1 MLIKMKELSTGA
13 SCNRDAEKLAKEIE
27 KALTK
32 KEKIIIDFE
41 GIERYATLFFNFSLL
56 PYARQFGKQK
66 YDETFTILNLSDF
79 GQKVYNCF
87 YKNSIKHPIKFTTE
101 QEKLIV
107 KIVDEISEL
116 D

>member
-1 MLIKMKELSTGA
+1 MLIKMKELSSTA
-13 SCNRDAEKLAKEIE
+13 FDAEDANLLKVEIK
-27 KALTK
+27 KALAQE
-32 KEKIIIDFE
+32 EKIIIDFE

-56 PYARQFGKQK
+56 SYAKQLGKQK
-66 YDETFTILNLSDF
+66 YDATFTIINLSDF
-79 GQKVYNCF
+79 EQKVYNRF

>member
-1 MLIKMKELSTGA
+1 MLIKMKELSSTA
-13 SCNRDAEKLAKEIE
+13 FDAEDANLLKVEIK
-27 KALTK
+27 KALAQE
-32 KEKIIIDFE
+32 EKITIDFDS
-41 GIERYATLFFNFSLL
+41 ITHYTTLFFNFSLL

-79 GQKVYNCF
+79 GQKVYNRF